1 MNTARTVQTALTV
14 AAVALATT
22 LLLSTPAMADRGHP
36 SNDSQR
42 EQNHPE
48 PNHPE
53 QNHTEDRTETS
64 STTPQSSM
72 PSTSRPSTSTPSSAP
87 VTVADTRPE
96 RAEAG
101 EVEKVEAPEHHLAPA
116 SSVPGSTIAAPRSS
130 TVTTL
135 VEVHNQHRRGGHN
148 RLNRR

>member
-42 EQNHPE
+42 GQNHT
-48 PNHPE
+48 E

-72 PSTSRPSTSTPSSAP
+72 PSTSRPSTSAPSSAP

-101 EVEKVEAPEHHLAPA
+101 EVEEVEAPEDHLAPA

>member
-1 MNTARTVQTALTV
+1 MNTARTVQTALT
-14 AAVALATT
+14 AAAAAIATT

-36 SNDSQR
+36 STDSQR

-48 PNHPE
+48 
-53 QNHTEDRTETS
+53 QNHAEDRTETS

-72 PSTSRPSTSTPSSAP
+72 PSTSRPSTSAPSSAP

>member
-14 AAVALATT
+14 AAAALATT
-22 LLLSTPAMADRGHP
+22 MLLGTPAMADRGQP

-42 EQNHPE
+42 EQ
-48 PNHPE
+48 NHPE

-72 PSTSRPSTSTPSSAP
+72 PSTSRPSTSAPSSAP
-87 VTVADTRPE
+87 VAVADTRPE
-96 RAEAG
+96 RTEAG
-101 EVEKVEAPEHHLAPA
+101 EVEKVEAPEHHPAPA
-116 SSVPGSTIAAPRSS
+116 SSAPGSTIAAPRSS